1 MSDQTKRIFEN
12 SFHRPLNKSGLAG
25 IPGRSPMLEYYDR
38 MRYGNDRQSACFI
51 IHEYFRMFS
60 YKYSEELLQFM
71 LTTIIKP
78 GNTDLSSQQR
88 GSMIFFYEYN
98 IIFTQAVH
106 FLHEEQIIE
115 EHKKDV

>member
-1 MSDQTKRIFEN
+1 
-12 SFHRPLNKSGLAG
+12 
-25 IPGRSPMLEYYDR
+25 MLEYYDR
-38 MRYGNDRQSACFI
+38 MLYRKDRESACFI

-60 YKYSEELLQFM
+60 YKYSQELLQFM

-78 GNTDLSSQQR
+78 GNMDLNSQQR

-98 IIFTQAVH
+98 LIFTQAVH
-106 FLHEEQIIE
+106 FLLEEQTGE